1 MGAKSSE
8 LYGFQSIQAITPS
21 DTLDVPGGSI
31 RGFYVGVA
39 GDVAVIMP
47 DGSTGTWPAL
57 AAGIAHPIQA
67 SRIKLTGT
75 TATGIVGGR

>member
-1 MGAKSSE
+1 MGSSSTE
-8 LYGFQSIQAITPS
+8 VYGFKSIIPITPS
-21 DTLDVPGGSI
+21 DTVNIAGGSI

-47 DGSTGTWPAL
+47 DGTTGVWPAL
-57 AAGIAHPIQA
+57 AAGGPHPIQA
-67 SRIKLTGT
+67 SRILATGT